1 MDSIDGIGRKEKRE
15 AIASPVSL
23 FNLTPK
29 KNLYFSLA

>member
-1 MDSIDGIGRKEKRE
+1 MDSIGGVQDRKEKRE

-29 KNLYFSLA
+29 KNLLLM